1 MLTGTSPIQALQVS
15 FHSNKVDVNSGTLQI
30 STSIGPKLRK
40 NQLSSSELLSN
51 VYLMLAAGF
60 ETTSTALG
68 YCTYRL
74 AIHRDIQEKIYR
86 EIIKY
91 KPSDLNSYETITNK

>member
-1 MLTGTSPIQALQVS
+1 
-15 FHSNKVDVNSGTLQI
+15 
-30 STSIGPKLRK
+30 